1 MKKTI
6 QLSQNEVF
14 LMIDGADGIEDEVL
28 TFLDIQSEKIVC
40 VQPLLIGLIEEEHI
54 PGYADLEELE
64 IIKAYIENPNRF
76 VQIPPIGNSRA
87 YAWRKTFAENL
98 PAAYR
103 KELLPLL
110 DGAGAFSRFNDY
122 LGDNSELIK
131 SWELYEIK
139 ATEDYISSLVP
150 SDVTIE
156 LL

>member
-14 LMIDGADGIEDEVL
+14 LMLEGANEIEDEVL
-28 TFLDIQSEKIVC
+28 TFLDIQSKKIVC
-40 VQPLLIGLIEEEHI
+40 LPPLLIKLVEEEHI
-54 PGYADLEELE
+54 PGFADLEEVELV
-64 IIKAYIENPNRF
+64 KAYLEDPERF
-76 VQIPPIGNSRA
+76 IQIPPVDSSRA
-87 YAWRKTFAENL
+87 YVWRKDFAENL

-103 KELLPLL
+103 KELLLLL
-110 DGAGAFSRFNDY
+110 DGTGAFSRFNDY
-122 LGDNSELIK
+122 LGDNSELTK

-139 ATEDYISSLVP
+139 ATEDYLSSLAP